1 VRIDLHLHSKH
12 SKRPSEWF
20 LKKIGCPE
28 SFSEP
33 EYLYELTRRK
43 GMTAFTLTDHN
54 TIDGCLELAHRPG
67 VFISEEVTTYFPEDG
82 CKAHVLVWN
91 IDPAGHEDIQ
101 KIRDNI
107 FTLVAY
113 LQQHEIPH
121 ALAHPLL
128 SINGKLTVEHFEKFL
143 LLFRHFE
150 LNGAREEGHNQ
161 ILWAVLAG
169 LGPEVIE
176 RLRRKHKIMPAFARP
191 WQKFLVGGSDDH
203 SGLNATRIHTQVSG
217 VKTAAGFFSGLAE
230 GRAIP
235 IGTGSGPR
243 TMAHTLYSIAYQFYD
258 HKFQIRRYAPHN
270 GLIRLVDHLLNP
282 RSEAN
287 GRFLSRLKGL
297 WPQRRRSGRGNPG
310 DLIEVLRLE
319 SEKLIARDRSLAAW
333 ARQGLDSIHDRDMK
347 WYDFL
352 NRLTSIMLARC
363 LDEARERLF
372 QANPFNLLPSL
383 SALGCLYFLLA
394 PYFFAYGLFA
404 RGREMVEEISQAFPV
419 RQEPAG
425 PEKRARVALFTDSL
439 YDQNRVA
446 ALIRRQAEAAERLD
460 LDLSVITCQPQAPE
474 RLGRVRNFEP
484 IGVYQAAERP
494 GGKLLF
500 PPLLSMLHEVYEQ
513 GFSHLH
519 AATPGPVGL
528 AAVVIARIMNLPLIG
543 SYQPGVH
550 QMIGQVAGDEAIE
563 QLSWRFF
570 ARYYNQMDLVLA
582 PSEAGRLELMEKG
595 VAPERIQVLPAQSGP
610 KGFDQAR
617 VQGFGSSP
625 DQRPERRAAEAAA
638 AEEAFLQLWDIYQAA
653 ESAARTSRPHSP
665 GYRSAL

>member
-1 VRIDLHLHSKH
+1 MRIDLHLHSKH

-54 TIDGCLELAHRPG
+54 IIDGCLELARRPG

-107 FTLVAY
+107 FDLAAY
-113 LQQHEIPH
+113 LQRHEIPH

-128 SINGKLTVEHFEKFL
+128 SINGKLTAEHFEKFL

-150 LNGAREEGHNQ
+150 LNGAREEDHNQ
-161 ILWAVLAG
+161 VLWAVLAG

-191 WQKFLVGGSDDH
+191 WQKYLVGGSDDH

-217 VKTAAGFFSGLAE
+217 VKTVTGFFNGLAE

-235 IGTGSGPR
+235 VGTGSDPR
-243 TMAHTLYSIAYQFYD
+243 TMAHTLYAIAYQFYD

-282 RSEAN
+282 RSEDN

-297 WPQRRRSGRGNPG
+297 WPQRRSGRGHPG
-310 DLIEVLRLE
+310 DLMEVLRLE
-319 SEKLIARDRSLAAW
+319 SEKLIAQDRSLAAW
-333 ARQGLDSIHDRDMK
+333 ARKGLEADQNKDLK
-347 WYDFL
+347 WFDFL

-372 QANPFNLLPSL
+372 QVNPFNLLPSL

-394 PYFFAYGLFA
+394 PYFFAYGLYG
-404 RGREMVEEISQAFPV
+404 RGREMVEEIGQAFPV
-419 RQEPAG
+419 RQGPAG
-425 PEKRARVALFTDSL
+425 PEKRPRVALFTDSL
-439 YDQNRVA
+439 YDHNRVA
-446 ALIRRQAEAAERLD
+446 AAIRRQAEAAERLD
-460 LDLSVITCQPQAPE
+460 LDLTVITCQPEAPE
-474 RLGRVRNFEP
+474 SQGRVRRFEP
-484 IGVYQAAERP
+484 IGVYQAAEWP

-513 GFSHLH
+513 GFTHLH
-519 AATPGPVGL
+519 AVTPGPVGL
-528 AAVVIARIMNLPLIG
+528 AAVVIARILDLPLIG

-550 QMIGQVAGDEAIE
+550 QMIRRLAGEEAIE
-563 QLSWRFF
+563 QLSWRCF

-582 PSEAGRLELMEKG
+582 PSEAGRLELIEKG
-595 VAPERIQVLPAQSGP
+595 VAPERIQILPARSGL
-610 KGFDQAR
+610 KRLDQVPGQEHR
-617 VQGFGSSP
+617 V
-625 DQRPERRAAEAAA
+625 AEAA
-638 AEEAFLQLWDIYQAA
+638 EESFLRLWDLYQAA
-653 ESAARTSRPHSP
+653 ENGSRTSHPHSP